1 MSETVRVG
9 AGGIAAARGL
19 KTRIHGRHWKRD
31 LVEGYLFIGPWLVG
45 FLGLTLIP
53 MVATLLLSFTRYDLM
68 SAPKWIGL
76 DNFRMMF
83 LEDPRYWASVKATF
97 YFAFTSVPLRLAFA
111 LAIAMVLKSS
121 RRLIEVH
128 RAVFYAPSIV
138 GGSVAV
144 AVMWRE
150 IFGGD
155 GLVNAVLRLAGIP
168 ASLEWLGDPR
178 TAIWTLILLAVWQF
192 GSPMLIF
199 LAGLKQIP
207 PELYESAYIDG
218 ASRPRRFFSIT
229 LPMLSPIIFFNL
241 ILQIIAGFTSFTQ
254 AFIVTN
260 GTGAP
265 LDTTNLYALYLYLR
279 TFRNLQMGYGSG
291 MAWVLLVFIALATAA
306 VFKSSPYW
314 VHYESKEGR

>member
-1 MSETVRVG
+1 MSESARVR
-9 AGGIAAARGL
+9 
-19 KTRIHGRHWKRD
+19 GRHWKRD
-31 LVEGYLFIGPWLVG
+31 AIDGYLFIGPWLVG
-45 FLGLTLIP
+45 FLGITVIP
-53 MVATLLLSFTRYDLM
+53 MAASFFLSFTKYDLL
-68 SAPKWIGL
+68 SPPSWIGL
-76 DNFRMMF
+76 GNFRTMF
-83 LEDPRYWASVKATF
+83 FEDARYWASVRATL

-111 LAIAMVLKSS
+111 LAVAMVLKSS
-121 RRLIEVH
+121 RRFIEFY

-150 IFGGD
+150 IFGGR
-155 GLVNAVLRLAGIP
+155 GLVNSILRMIGVETT
-168 ASLEWLGDPR
+168 LEWLGDPR

-207 PELYESAYIDG
+207 PELYESASIDG
-218 ASRPRRFFSIT
+218 ARRPRRFFSIT

-254 AFIVTN
+254 AFILTN

-265 LDTTNLYALYLYLR
+265 LDTTNLYTLYLYLR
-279 TFRNLQMGYGSG
+279 AFRSLEMGYGSG
-291 MAWVLLVFIALATAA
+291 MAWVLLGVIAAATAL

>member
-1 MSETVRVG
+1 MSESARV
-9 AGGIAAARGL
+9 AARGVAA
-19 KTRIHGRHWKRD
+19 TARPRVRGRHWKRD
-31 LVEGYLFIGPWLVG
+31 AIDGYLFIAPWLIG
-45 FLGLTLIP
+45 FLGITLIP
-53 MVATLLLSFTRYDLM
+53 MVATLVLSFTKYDLL
-68 SAPKWIGL
+68 SPPEWIGFA
-76 DNFRMMF
+76 NFRTMF
-83 LEDPRYWASVKATF
+83 LDDARYWKSVKATF
-97 YFAFTSVPLRLAFA
+97 YFAFVSVPLRLAFA
-111 LAIAMVLKSS
+111 LAVAMVLKSS
-121 RRLIEVH
+121 RRFIEFY

-150 IFGGD
+150 IFGGR
-155 GLVNAVLRLAGIP
+155 GLINTILTMVGIRT
-168 ASLEWLGDPR
+168 SIEWLGDPR

-207 PELYESAYIDG
+207 PELYESASIDG
-218 ASRPRRFFSIT
+218 ARRARRFFSIT

-241 ILQIIAGFTSFTQ
+241 ILQIIAGFTAFTP
-254 AFIVTN
+254 AFILTN

-265 LDTTNLYALYLYLR
+265 LDTTNLYALYLYQRAFR
-279 TFRNLQMGYGSG
+279 TLEMGYGSG
-291 MAWVLLVFIALATAA
+291 MAWVLLVFIAIATAA